1 MLQKSRFWLPD
12 NRNRNHANRAG
23 SYFCGHGMVDF
34 SDSEA
39 AEVIEAENANG
50 YFTVNMCSFHYR
62 DYRSDKSIGKPFYIK
77 DVPVQERHNKLT
89 N

>member
-1 MLQKSRFWLPD
+1 MLLYHNNSTGKIYL
-12 NRNRNHANRAG
+12 G
-23 SYFCGHGMVDF
+23 C
-34 SDSEA
+34 DSEA

-77 DVPVQERHNKLT
+77 DVPVQERHN
-89 N
+89 